1 MYHSF
6 RSQARSVAAAQLQLY
21 APQVLWRRQVLD
33 HLGAPTLA
41 TDATTGF
48 LMVPT
53 CPGTPTGTP
62 ALGAGAL
69 VVDSTN
75 NRLLFYSGGAWRAV
89 GLP

>member
-1 MYHSF
+1 
-6 RSQARSVAAAQLQLY
+6 VAAGVLQIY
-21 APQVLWRRQVLD
+21 APGVLWRRQIVER
-33 HLGAPTLA
+33 LGAATLA

-62 ALGAGAL
+62 ELGDGAM

>member
-1 MYHSF
+1 MAGLLQIYAIQKIW
-6 RSQARSVAAAQLQLY
+6 RQQIVARI
-21 APQVLWRRQVLD
+21 
-33 HLGAPTLA
+33 GASDGVELA

-48 LMVPT
+48 LYIPS

-62 ALGAGAL
+62 EAQGDLVPM

>member
-1 MYHSF
+1 MAAPLQIYAAQKNW
-6 RSQARSVAAAQLQLY
+6 RSQVVER
-21 APQVLWRRQVLD
+21 
-33 HLGAPTLA
+33 LGAATLA

-53 CPGTPTGTP
+53 MPGTPTGTP
-62 ALGAGAL
+62 DRDGAM